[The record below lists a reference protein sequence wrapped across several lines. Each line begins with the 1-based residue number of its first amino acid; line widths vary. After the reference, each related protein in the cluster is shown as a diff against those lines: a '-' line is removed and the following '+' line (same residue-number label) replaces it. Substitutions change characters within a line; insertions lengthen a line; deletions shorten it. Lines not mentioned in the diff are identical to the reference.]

1 MFTPVLNVMVQLAKV
16 DGKVSKTEYNFIK
29 RIAIENGIPENEVDH
44 LFKEDD
50 AKIHIGSLSDD
61 RKFEYIYNLTKLMEI
76 DGTIRIEEYKF
87 CNRIANKLGYRE
99 SVLTDLIY
107 HVQSN
112 RGKDR
117 DMLRIKERAKKH
129 MIA

>member
-1 MFTPVLNVMVQLAKV
+1 MFTPILNVMVQLAKI
-16 DGKVSKTEYNFIK
+16 DGKVASTEYEFIK
-29 RIAIENGIPENEVDH
+29 RIAHDNGIPESEVKR
-44 LFKEDD
+44 LFEDNNN
-50 AKIHIGSLSDD
+50 KIQIGSLPED

-107 HVQSN
+107 HVQAN
-112 RGKDR
+112 KGQDR
-117 DMLRIKERAKKH
+117 DMLRIKEKARRH
-129 MIA
+129 MI

>member
-1 MFTPVLNVMVQLAKV
+1 MFTPILNVMVQLAKV
-16 DGKVSKTEYNFIK
+16 DGKVASVEYEFIQ
-29 RIAIENGIPENEVDH
+29 RIAIDNGIPESEVQRLFNE
-44 LFKEDD
+44 EDS
-50 AKIHIGSLSDD
+50 KIQVGSLSDD

-107 HVQSN
+107 HVQAN
-112 RGKDR
+112 KGMDR
-117 DMLRIKERAKKH
+117 DMIRLKEKAKRH
-129 MIA
+129 LL

>member
-1 MFTPVLNVMVQLAKV
+1 MFTPILNVMVQLAKI
-16 DGKVSKTEYNFIK
+16 DGKVAAAEYEFIK
-29 RIAIENGIPENEVDH
+29 RIAGDNGIPESEVQRLFNE
-44 LFKEDD
+44 EES
-50 AKIHIGSLSDD
+50 KIQVGSLSDD

-107 HVQSN
+107 HVQAN
-112 RGKDR
+112 KGLDR
-117 DMLRIKERAKKH
+117 DMVRLKERAKRH
-129 MIA
+129 LI